1 MPSSRSDS
9 RPLVSLRLD
18 PRNLAALLAVVALL
32 SLAVTALGFVIAT
45 RLRTFEGFGVI
56 SNFVVLP
63 LYMLS
68 GGVFP
73 IQHVPG
79 WMSALIH
86 LNPIIYGVDLM
97 RAALA
102 QPTPFSVM
110 VDACVVAGF
119 AAATFALALALFR
132 RERASR
138 KRQ

>member
-1 MPSSRSDS
+1 
-9 RPLVSLRLD
+9 
-18 PRNLAALLAVVALL
+18 
-32 SLAVTALGFVIAT
+32 VTALGFVIAT

-86 LNPIIYGVDLM
+86 LNPITYGVDLM